1 MTWATTV
8 RLATIALALAWIVAS
23 AGAPALAAGAAA
35 GARAPQAA
43 PAAPTAPPRAV
54 PSWRQASRVAVVTI
68 HGEVDEVTRASVLRR
83 MREAVAAG
91 ADAIVLDLDT
101 PGGDLNATLQICLA
115 IKDDLRVPVHAW
127 IHPRAFSA
135 GTILALACRGILVA
149 PNAVFGDAAPITG
162 IPGFGL
168 MPLPAAERAKIE
180 APVLAE
186 VVDSARRG
194 GYDETLVR
202 TFVTVQEEAWML
214 RNRRTDERIF
224 VGRQEY
230 RHAFGEDPPAT
241 RSAGSA
247 DRGVPPGHEGALA
260 IRPSYDDRFRGSARP
275 APESSPSAEDIAA
288 REEHVNFMQLRPPA
302 RAPLAPEDA
311 GDWELVAQVDGA
323 DELLVVYAPEARA
336 FGLAQDVVANDG
348 ELAAWFGASTLWR
361 LDEHWGDGLVRF
373 LTSWPVRLILVV
385 VLLAGFLVEIS
396 APGLGWFGGAAAVAL
411 VLLLG
416 APLLAGIQSWWPVV
430 LVGAGIALVLVEV
443 FVTPGFGAA
452 GFLGG
457 GCVLIGLIAAFVD
470 APLATPQGQSDLTNA
485 LAIVVAGG
493 IVAAVVAWATVRAL
507 PRTPMA
513 NAAILHA
520 TLRDSAPGDRPTR
533 ARTVEVGAVG
543 VAVTPLRPVGRA
555 SFEGALIQ
563 VQSVGGY
570 VDEGREV
577 VVVRASAY
585 AVEVEERTA

>member
-1 MTWATTV
+1 MNWAITV
-8 RLATIALALAWIVAS
+8 RIAVVALLALCLNPL
-23 AGAPALAAGAAA
+23 APAQDAT
-35 GARAPQAA
+35 P
-43 PAAPTAPPRAV
+43 APPRAV
-54 PSWRQASRVAVVTI
+54 PSWRQASRVAVLPI

-83 MREAVAAG
+83 MGEALASG

-101 PGGDLNATLQICLA
+101 PGGDLNATLRICLE
-115 IKDDLRVPVHAW
+115 IKDEQRVPVYAW
-127 IHPRAFSA
+127 VHPRAFSA

-149 PNAVFGDAAPITG
+149 PNAVLGDAAPITG

-214 RNRRTDERIF
+214 RNRQTDERIF

-230 RHAFGEDPPAT
+230 HHAFGADPPTT
-241 RSAGSA
+241 RTSGSA
-247 DRGVPPGHEGALA
+247 DRGVPPGHEGALEV
-260 IRPSYDDRFRGSARP
+260 RPSYDDRFRGASRAAAEGQPTSA
-275 APESSPSAEDIAA
+275 DIAA
-288 REEHVNFMQLRPPA
+288 REEHVNFMQLRRPS
-302 RAPLAPEDA
+302 RAPLTPEDVA
-311 GDWELVAQVDGA
+311 DWELVAQVDGA
-323 DELLVVYAPEARA
+323 DELLVVYEPEARA
-336 FGLAQDVVANDG
+336 FGLAQDVVANDT
-348 ELAAWFGASTLWR
+348 ELAAWFGATTLWR
-361 LDEHWGDGLVRF
+361 LNEHWGDALVRF
-373 LTSWPVRLILVV
+373 LTSWPVRLILVI
-385 VLLAGFLVEIS
+385 VLIAGFLVEIS

-416 APLLAGIQSWWPVV
+416 APLLAGVQSWWPVV
-430 LVGAGIALVLVEV
+430 LVVAGIALVLVEV

-452 GFLGG
+452 GLLGG
-457 GCVLIGLIAAFVD
+457 GCILIGLIAAFVD
-470 APLATPQGQSDLTNA
+470 APLSTPQGQSDLTNA

-493 IVAAVVAWATVRAL
+493 IVAAIAAWATVRAL
-507 PRTPMA
+507 PRMPMA

-520 TLRDSAPGDRPTR
+520 TLRDSAPGDRQTVAHAVR
-533 ARTVEVGAVG
+533 AGDVG
-543 VAVTPLRPVGRA
+543 VVVTPLHPVGRA
-555 SFEGALIQ
+555 SFGGVLIQ